1 MKNIFR
7 RPDSDK
13 LAIIPSDL
21 IEIKL
26 DNGTVVK
33 KHYYNITADGCVGVY
48 SPEHVNK
55 PNLMD
60 FVEYY
65 PVVEV
70 KIRKMSD

>member
-1 MKNIFR
+1 
-7 RPDSDK
+7 
-13 LAIIPSDL
+13 
-21 IEIKL
+21 
-26 DNGTVVK
+26 
-33 KHYYNITADGCVGVY
+33 VY